1 MKEIEENQNVRKQ
14 ETVRIKKKNIDV
26 IESKNIR
33 HQKHD
38 FRHRKIDIQQDEL
51 WEEWQQYYK

>member
-1 MKEIEENQNVRKQ
+1 MKEIEENKNVRKQ
-14 ETVRIKKKNIDV
+14 EVVRIKKKNIDV

>member
-1 MKEIEENQNVRKQ
+1 MKEIQENKNVRKQ
-14 ETVRIKKKNIDV
+14 EVVRIKKKNIDV